1 MKRYIITLLAITA
14 IITSCSDAID
24 QEIIGERTTDT
35 YWTYQADLED
45 ALAGTYSPFA
55 TRALGMHDL
64 FFDNQGDDH
73 WRAGDHAEDTQ
84 IELFNTNSTNYKL
97 RDTYQYKYEVINNA
111 NNIIAYG
118 PQVLESGNISQEEF
132 NNILGQAYFLRAYA
146 YYRLFIIHGRVP
158 IITEENVQELS
169 FNIPKCETS
178 LELTD
183 FILDDLETAEGLLPI
198 RNENG
203 EVNKG
208 AVWALKVKT
217 YMHRAEAYDDLDN
230 LNEAITAGENV
241 IANYALADNY
251 LSLFREGNETLEENL
266 FLMMNDMSWINQ
278 RLMSKHRGPRPW
290 GMYGFQEP
298 LDDLVN
304 EFEAG
309 DLRKDVT
316 IVSNGDTIDMGGE
329 LVVHSAE
336 LSNTGHSYFKYMD
349 WLDPAT
355 FNHGLN
361 IPFLRA
367 AETYLLVAE
376 AKIRLN
382 GPGAGDAEI
391 NALRERAGLQ
401 LVSNADI
408 FDLAHESRVELAG
421 ENCRYQN
428 LLRWDKAGIYDLTEF
443 LSRPE
448 KLYYTDEGY
457 KNWERPRNYYQPLFQ
472 GDIDNSNGVLEQNQD
487 WN

>member
-1 MKRYIITLLAITA
+1 MKRQFIALLALLIVQSA
-14 IITSCSDAID
+14 CQDVVEQD
-24 QEIIGERTTDT
+24 IIGERTTDT
-35 YWTYQADLED
+35 YWNNQADLDD

-73 WRAGDHAEDTQ
+73 WRAGDHEEDTQ
-84 IELFNTNSTNYKL
+84 IELFNTTTTNYKL
-97 RDTYQYKYEVINNA
+97 EDTYKYKYEVINNA

-118 PQVLESGNISQEEF
+118 PQVLEAGNIDQEAYD
-132 NNILGQAYFLRAYA
+132 NILGQAYFLRAYA
-146 YYRLFIIHGRVP
+146 YYRLFVIHGRVP
-158 IITEENVQELS
+158 IITEENVLDLE
-169 FNIPKCETS
+169 FNIPKCETTT
-178 LELTD
+178 ELTN
-183 FILDDLETAEGLLPI
+183 FILRDLDQAAGLLPL
-198 RNENG
+198 RNDAG
-203 EVNKG
+203 KVNQG
-208 AVWALKVKT
+208 AAWALMVKT
-217 YMHRAEAYDDLDN
+217 YMHRAQQYDDVDN
-230 LNEAITAGENV
+230 LNRAISAGEQV
-241 IANYALADNY
+241 IANYALAEDY
-251 LSLFREGNETLEENL
+251 LSLFRSGNENLEENL
-266 FLMMNDMSWINQ
+266 FLMMNDMSWINE

-304 EFEAG
+304 EYEEG
-309 DLRKDVT
+309 DLRKAVT
-316 IVSNGDTIDMGGE
+316 IVSDGDTVNKGGE
-329 LVVHSAE
+329 QVVHSSE

-349 WLDPAT
+349 WIDPGT

-382 GPGAGDAEI
+382 GAGAGDAEI
-391 NALRERAGLQ
+391 NAVRSRAGLAT
-401 LVSNADI
+401 VSNADI
-408 FDLAHESRVELAG
+408 YALAHESRVELAG

-428 LLRWDKAGIYDLTEF
+428 LLRWDKAGVYDLTEF

-448 KLYYTDEGY
+448 KMYYADESF
-457 KNWERPRNYYQPLFQ
+457 KIWERPRNYYQPLYQ
-472 GDIDNSNGVLEQNQD
+472 GDIDNSNGVLEQYQA

>member
-1 MKRYIITLLAITA
+1 MKRHILLFFAYLAMFTA
-14 IITSCSDAID
+14 CQDAID

-35 YWTYQADLED
+35 YWKYQADLED

-73 WRAGDHAEDTQ
+73 WRAGDHAEDTE

-97 RDTYQYKYEVINNA
+97 GDTYKYKYEVINNA
-111 NNIIAYG
+111 NNILAYG
-118 PQVLESGNISQEEF
+118 PQVLEAGNISQEDY
-132 NNILGQAYFLRAYA
+132 NNVLGQTYFLRAYA
-146 YYRLFIIHGRVP
+146 YYRLFVIHGRVP
-158 IITEENVQELS
+158 IITEENVLDLN
-169 FNIPKCETS
+169 FNIPKCENTT
-178 LELTD
+178 ELTD
-183 FILDDLETAEGLLPI
+183 FIMSDLKQAAELLPLH
-198 RNENG
+198 NDAG
-203 EVNKG
+203 KVSKG
-208 AVWALKVKT
+208 AAWALMVKT
-217 YMHRAEAYDDLDN
+217 YMHRAEQYDDAEN
-230 LNEAITAGENV
+230 LNNAITAGEQV
-241 IANYALADNY
+241 ISNYILAEDY
-251 LSLFREGNETLEENL
+251 LSLFRSGNENLEENL
-266 FLMMNDMSWINQ
+266 FLMMNDMSWINE

-304 EFEAG
+304 EFEEG
-309 DLRKDVT
+309 DLRKSVT
-316 IVSNGDTIDMGGE
+316 IISDGDTVNMGGE
-329 LVVHSAE
+329 LVVHTAE

-349 WLDPAT
+349 WIDPGT

-382 GPGAGDAEI
+382 GPGAGDTEI
-391 NALRERAGLQ
+391 NAVRSRAGLDA
-401 LVSNADI
+401 VSNADI
-408 FDLAHESRVELAG
+408 HALIHESRVELAG

-448 KLYYTDEGY
+448 KVFYTDEGY
-457 KNWERPRNYYQPLFQ
+457 KNWERLKNYYQPLFQ
-472 GDIDNSNGVLEQNQD
+472 GDIDNSNGVLEQYLE